1 MLKQK
6 SHCLLLYPI
15 YDRKIPF
22 RRKQYSPFL
31 TTQIEQQNAF
41 TLLNAACQWMRAGGK
56 KRQHNVFITSRN
68 YFMMTRYWRRKPPVF
83 CVNGFANFVYIPVY

>member
-1 MLKQK
+1 MIEK
-6 SHCLLLYPI
+6 YPLNENNI
-15 YDRKIPF
+15 L
-22 RRKQYSPFL
+22 PFL

-56 KRQHNVFITSRN
+56 KEAAQRFITSRN

-83 CVNGFANFVYIPVY
+83 CANGFANFVYIPCLLVVGF